1 MLNFNTPQ
9 RTFEIG
15 GVKIGGPLGVNPTVM
30 IGSIFYKNDPLI
42 TDARTGEFNRSEANK
57 LISKVEEVSNS
68 YGLPFMLDIV
78 CSVDDAVE
86 DYFAWAVDSTDVPLL
101 IDAVSNE
108 AALKGIQYAKDQGI
122 LDRVIFNS
130 LNEATSVKIFNKIRE
145 VGLKSAIL
153 LTYSNKAVTSSSE
166 RVKILEPVLKRA
178 SSVGISKPLIDT
190 FVMDVPTL
198 GLASKAFLEIKE
210 KYGLPVGY
218 GAHNAIGSWKQLKRQ
233 KNQQIT
239 TACTTIVNTFPAVL
253 GADFIIYGPL
263 RRADH
268 LFPAVSIV
276 DTAHAQVALEKK
288 IRLGKDH
295 PRYKLAS
302 SINITK
308 KVSEPK
314 GPRDDELQE
323 LRNAIRTYDAN
334 QAALTAEK
342 LLSKGMSPIYIIEE
356 GLTKGL
362 REIGEEFGKGN
373 IWFTDLV
380 SAAET
385 VEASMKVIEP
395 EIKKTQK
402 KKKTQGKYLIG
413 TVYGDIH
420 DIGKNILALLLR
432 ANGFEVID
440 LGVNVETDKF
450 VEAVKKYKPDIL
462 GMSALLTTTLKELRK
477 VVNSLEKEGL
487 RNKVKIIIG
496 GAATSEELARELDV
510 EAYAESALDGVRLGK
525 ELMSKS

>member
-1 MLNFNTPQ
+1 MLDFKTPQ
-9 RTFEIG
+9 KTFIIG
-15 GVKIGGPLGVNPTVM
+15 GVKVGGPLGVNPTVM

-42 TDARTGEFNRSEANK
+42 TNARTGEFDRSEANK
-57 LISKVEEVSNS
+57 LIKKVEDASNS

-86 DYFAWAVDSTDVPLL
+86 DYFAWAIDSTDVPLL

-108 AALKGIQYAKDQGI
+108 AALKGLQYAKDQDI

-130 LNEATSVKIFNKIRE
+130 LNEATSNKIFDKIRE

-153 LTYSNKAVTSSSE
+153 LTYSNKAVTSSTK
-166 RVKILEPVLKRA
+166 RVKIFKTILKRA
-178 SSVGISKPLIDT
+178 RSVGISKPLVDT

-198 GLASKAFLEIKE
+198 GLASKAFLEIKD

-218 GAHNAIGSWKQLKRQ
+218 GAHNAIGAWKQLKRQ
-233 KNQQIT
+233 KNKQIT
-239 TACTTIVNTFPAVL
+239 TACTTIVNSFPAVL

-263 RRADH
+263 RMADH

-288 IRLGKDH
+288 KRLDRVH

-314 GPRDDELQE
+314 IPRDDELEE
-323 LRNAIRTYDAN
+323 LRIAIRTYEAD
-334 QAALTAEK
+334 QAALAVEK
-342 LLSKGMSPIYIIEE
+342 LLGKGISPIYIIEE
-356 GLTKGL
+356 GLTKEL

-395 EIKKTQK
+395 EIQKTQEKKT
-402 KKKTQGKYLIG
+402 TLGKYLIG

-440 LGVNVETDKF
+440 LGVNVETDEF
-450 VEAVKKYKPDIL
+450 VEAVREHTPDIL

-477 VVNSLEKEGL
+477 VVNALEKEGL
-487 RNKVKIIIG
+487 RKNINIIIG
-496 GAATSEELARELDV
+496 GAATSKELASELGVD
-510 EAYAESALDGVRLGK
+510 AYAESAIDGVRIGK
-525 ELMSKS
+525 ELIRKC